1 MQIWPKR
8 YAMAR
13 VLSLGLFLVLVYNQ
27 SNETVC
33 HRSPKR
39 FKEDVLK
46 LDLFEMRR
54 AIDAYAKDYQ
64 QPPQALSELIDH
76 AYLRDI
82 FDPIT
87 GKKDWITQ
95 RGLVPLDSG
104 RSVMGIAN
112 VHSASPRINSAGSFY
127 NSW

>member
-8 YAMAR
+8 YTMAR
-13 VLSLGLFLVLVYNQ
+13 VLSLGLFLVLVYNK

-46 LDLFEMRR
+46 LDLFEMGH

-64 QPPQALSELIDH
+64 QPPQS
-76 AYLRDI
+76 
-82 FDPIT
+82 
-87 GKKDWITQ
+87 
-95 RGLVPLDSG
+95 
-104 RSVMGIAN
+104 
-112 VHSASPRINSAGSFY
+112 
-127 NSW
+127 